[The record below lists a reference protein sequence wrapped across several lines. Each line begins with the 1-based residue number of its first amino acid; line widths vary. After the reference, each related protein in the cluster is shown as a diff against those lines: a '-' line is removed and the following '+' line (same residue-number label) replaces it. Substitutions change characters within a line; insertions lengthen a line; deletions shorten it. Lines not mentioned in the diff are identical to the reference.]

1 MPRLSRLLKVIGTD
15 TDRPTTCDFLLTFH
29 SKWTSRTVSEITAN
43 SVENCNFPY
52 PVYLNDLLRGF
63 HLELDN
69 GVWARKTRPI
79 EWWGYLVEN
88 KVLRW
93 LTFEYDSEC
102 DWRTQTDEHPPAA
115 VSARGSCGLAKKWQ
129 FYGEFFEDRWK
140 ETIIPENR
148 SYQLLF
154 KITTYQVL
162 SLSRPRKIACS
173 LREQSHS
180 REEQDISRANSKVL
194 FRFAEDSFS
203 DRKVNGKFV
212 EISRALLVF
221 LCYSYMNVN

>member
-1 MPRLSRLLKVIGTD
+1 
-15 TDRPTTCDFLLTFH
+15 
-29 SKWTSRTVSEITAN
+29 
-43 SVENCNFPY
+43 
-52 PVYLNDLLRGF
+52 VYLNDLLRGF

-115 VSARGSCGLAKKWQ
+115 VSARGSCGLAKTVLRWIFRRSLKRNYNTGKQ
-129 FYGEFFEDRWK
+129 ELSVIIQNHYVPGIIVVSTAENSMQLKGTISFTGRTGHLTGEFESFVQICWR
-140 ETIIPENR
+140 
-148 SYQLLF
+148 
-154 KITTYQVL
+154 
-162 SLSRPRKIACS
+162 
-173 LREQSHS
+173 
-180 REEQDISRANSKVL
+180 
-194 FRFAEDSFS
+194 FS